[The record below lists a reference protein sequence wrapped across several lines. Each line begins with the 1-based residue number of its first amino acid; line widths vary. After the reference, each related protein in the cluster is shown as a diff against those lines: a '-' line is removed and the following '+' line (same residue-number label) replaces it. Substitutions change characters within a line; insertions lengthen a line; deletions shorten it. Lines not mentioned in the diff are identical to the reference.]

1 MKKLVL
7 AILTAFQVTACT
19 VVRFETP
26 QPADVVALNDFPEEM
41 RGVFISE
48 DQDTLEIN
56 TLEFHFRNGEEIQVR
71 GNLSTAETV
80 LKEFRNYYILS
91 LKEEGEWDV
100 FPVKVKKGNIHLFI
114 PSNAPGA
121 EELMEELKK
130 TSPVKEISGADG
142 DFDHYLINPTSEEFR
157 YLLKKNLFDE
167 KIIFKRME

>member
-26 QPADVVALNDFPEEM
+26 QPADVIALSDFPEEM

-56 TLEFHFRNGEEIQVR
+56 GHEFYFRNGEEIQVE
-71 GNLSTAETV
+71 GDLTTAETV

-91 LKEEGEWDV
+91 LKEEEEWDV
-100 FPVKVKKGNIHLFI
+100 FPLKMRKGDIHLFF
-114 PSNAPGA
+114 PTMASNA

-157 YLLKKNLFDE
+157 YLLRKNLFDE